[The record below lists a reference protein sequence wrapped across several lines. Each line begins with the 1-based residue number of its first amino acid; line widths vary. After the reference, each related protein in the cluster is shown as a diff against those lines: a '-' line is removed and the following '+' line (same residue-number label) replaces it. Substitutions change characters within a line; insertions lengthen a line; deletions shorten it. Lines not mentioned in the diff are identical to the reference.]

1 LKINILA
8 NYISQFYV
16 TLIGIIMLPLYI
28 KYMGAEAYGLVGFY
42 AMLQAWF
49 SLLDMGLTPTMA
61 RETARFRGGAL
72 DPRMYRQ
79 FVRALEG
86 IFIGVALIGGTIFYL
101 SSEYIASSWLKAST
115 LDLGQLQISIQIM
128 ALIIAMRWMCGL
140 YRGAISGSE
149 QLVWLGGYNSFIAT
163 IRFVGVL
170 PVLILIDATPVTF
183 FSFQL
188 SVAALEMVGLVY
200 HSYRHFPSIPR
211 GERIKW
217 SWAPL
222 KPVLKFSLT
231 IAFTSSVWVLITQ
244 TDKLVLSAILPLAD
258 YGYFTLAVLIAS
270 GVLVV
275 GGPVGM
281 AIMPRMARLE
291 AEGAHAQLIR
301 IYRQSTQLVA
311 VVAGSASI
319 TLIFYAEPL
328 LWAWT
333 GDALLASQVAPM
345 LKLYAVGNG
354 VLAVSAFPYYLQ
366 YAKGDLRLHLIGNS
380 VFVVFLIPLVVWA
393 ASHYG
398 GIGAGYVWLAMNLL
412 VFVVWLPFVHRKFEP
427 GLNALWYRKDTM
439 IIFASALLAGY
450 FFSQVLPIASGRV
463 WVAGQILT
471 VGVLIFLAAML
482 ASSEVWVIGKF
493 WIRKFQVK

>member
-1 LKINILA
+1 
-8 NYISQFYV
+8 
-16 TLIGIIMLPLYI
+16 MLPLYI
-28 KYMGAEAYGLVGFY
+28 SYMGAEAYGLVGFY

-49 SLLDMGLTPTMA
+49 NLLDMGLTPTMA

-72 DPRMYRQ
+72 EPLMYRQ

-86 IFIGVALIGGTIFYL
+86 IFIGVALIGGTAFYL
-101 SSEYIASSWLKAST
+101 SSGYIASSWLKAST
-115 LDLGQLQISIQIM
+115 LDLDQLQIAIQIM
-128 ALIIAMRWMCGL
+128 AIIIAMRWMCGL

-170 PVLILIDATPVTF
+170 PVLMFISATPVAF

-188 SVAALEMVGLVY
+188 SVAVLEVVGLVY
-200 HSYRHFPSIPR
+200 YSYRHFPSIRR
-211 GERIKW
+211 GERINW

-222 KPVLKFSLT
+222 KPILKFSLT

-258 YGYFTLAVLIAS
+258 YGYFTLAVLVAS
-270 GVLVV
+270 GILVI

-291 AEGAHAQLIR
+291 AEGDHVQLIR

-319 TLIFYAEPL
+319 TLIFFAEPL

-333 GDALLASQVAPM
+333 GDAFLAKQVAPI
-345 LKLYAVGNG
+345 LTLYAVGNG
-354 VLAVSAFPYYLQ
+354 ILAVSAFPYYLQ
-366 YAKGDLRLHLIGNS
+366 YAKGDLRLHLIGNA

-393 ASHYG
+393 ANQYG

-427 GLNALWYRKDTM
+427 GLNALWYRKDTV
-439 IIFASALLAGY
+439 IIFAFALLAGY
-450 FFSQVLPIASGRV
+450 FFNQALPIASDRL
-463 WVAGQILT
+463 WVAAEILAI
-471 VGVLIFLAAML
+471 GVLIFLSAML
-482 ASSEVWVIGKF
+482 ASSEAWVIGKL